1 MTFKKDFKIR
11 YQYGSR
17 FREFQNL
24 MKVKI
29 RDILLVSSLYDYY
42 LFEEDGRLYEQIRE
56 EYRALNL
63 SHAPEI
69 THVTTALESFE
80 NLSDP
85 KKRYDLVITTLHIE
99 DMQVVKFVQEVKN
112 KYPSLP
118 VILLAYDNRE
128 LKEISKTY
136 DLSIF
141 EKVFIWQGDYR
152 LLIAIIKYLE
162 DKLNVENDT
171 RTVGVQS
178 IILVEDN
185 VKFYSSYLPIIYTEI
200 FTQSQRLISEGLNIS
215 HKFLRMRARP
225 KILLCSTYEEA
236 WDYFTKYQECI
247 LGVISDI
254 NFKRNG
260 EKDPEAGLK
269 LAAEIKKLQSDVPIL
284 LQSSNIEFAERAKEV
299 QAFFIQKGSPTL
311 LKQLRDFI
319 KDNLGFGDFI
329 FRTPDGKEV
338 ARAHNLIELEEVL
351 KTVPDESIVYHASK
365 NHFSNWL
372 KARTEFWLA
381 HQLRPRKVSDYP
393 TVEDLRQDLIKSIR
407 AYREMRLRGIVSE
420 FDKNTFDV
428 NNSFAR
434 IGSGSLGGKARGL
447 GFLNSLIVNYGLRDQ
462 FENVIIYVPS
472 GVVLATDIF
481 DQFINENDLFNF
493 ALQCEDDRLIKEK
506 FFNAPNFPQDVVNK
520 LRDFLELVRT
530 PLAIRSSSLLED
542 SQFQPLAGVYATV
555 MIPNNNP
562 DIEIRLKEMLDAVKL
577 VYASMFF
584 QNSKKYMEAVSYR
597 LEEEKM
603 AVIIQR
609 VVGCARNGRFYPD
622 FAGVAKSYNFYP
634 IPPQKSTD
642 GIAQVALGLGK
653 IVVEGGNT
661 VRFCPKYPKHL
672 LQFYSTK
679 ETIRNAQQFFY
690 AIDLNEEFRS
700 IKHSPEE
707 FVKAFSLEIAESDG
721 TLFLL
726 GSTYSPENDAVY
738 DGISRNGKRIV
749 TFAPILKHEAFP
761 LPEILDLLLEICSWS
776 MGSPVEIEF
785 ACNLSTSTNCPKEF
799 AVLQMR
805 PFLISHEMEEVDF
818 EINNYEQAICYSTQ
832 VLGNGI
838 YTNLKDIILVDIQKY
853 DRSKSREVVYEID
866 YFNRKFLKENR
877 HYILIGVGRWGSLD
891 PWLGIPVTWD
901 QIAMAS
907 IIVESSFKDLHI
919 TPSQGS
925 HFFQNITSFRVGYFT
940 VDPYHNIG
948 FIDWD
953 WLLSLKPVEELN
965 FCKHLKFDEEILVK
979 INGRKNQ
986 GVIYK
991 PGSLNE
997 RKDNAKQ

>member
-1 MTFKKDFKIR
+1 MKSMEKFKID

-24 MKVKI
+24 MKFKI

-69 THVTTALESFE
+69 AHVITAKEALEYLADPRKSF
-80 NLSDP
+80 
-85 KKRYDLVITTLHIE
+85 DLIITTLHIE
-99 DMQVVKFVQEVKN
+99 DMPVIKFVQQLKQ
-112 KYPSLP
+112 KYPEVP

-128 LKEISKTY
+128 LKELGRNY

-141 EKVFIWQGDYR
+141 ERVFIWQGDYK

-162 DKLNVENDT
+162 DKLNVEHDT
-171 RTVGVQS
+171 QSVGVQS

-215 HKFLRMRARP
+215 HKYLRMRARP
-225 KILLCSTYEEA
+225 KILLCSTYDEA
-236 WDYFTKYQECI
+236 WSYFEKYREYI

-260 EKDPEAGLK
+260 VRDPEAGLK
-269 LAAEIKKLQSDVPIL
+269 LAKEIKSIQPDIPIL
-284 LQSSNIEFAERAKEV
+284 LQSSNIEYAEKAREI
-299 QAFFIQKGSPTL
+299 QAHFIRKGSPTL
-311 LKQLRDFI
+311 LKELSQFI

-329 FRTPDGKEV
+329 FRTPDGNEV
-338 ARAHNLIELEEVL
+338 ARARNLIELEEVL
-351 KTVPDESIVYHASK
+351 RFVPDESIVYHASR

-381 HQLRPRKVSDYP
+381 HKLRPRKVSDYP
-393 TVEDLRQDLIKSIR
+393 TINDLRNDLITSIR
-407 AYREMRLRGIVSE
+407 KYREMRLRGIVSE

-428 NNSFAR
+428 NHSFAR

-462 FENVIIYVPS
+462 FKDVLIYVPS
-472 GVVLATDIF
+472 GVVIATDIF
-481 DQFINENDLFNF
+481 DDFIQHNDLFEF
-493 ALQCEDDRLIKEK
+493 AYQCEDDNCIKEK
-506 FFNAPNFPQDVVNK
+506 FFEAKYFRQDVIDK
-520 LRDFLELVRT
+520 LRDFLDLVRT
-530 PLAIRSSSLLED
+530 PLAIRSSSILED
-542 SQFQPLAGVYATV
+542 SQFQPLAGVYYTV

-562 DIEIRLKEMLDAVKL
+562 DSETRLMELLDAIKL
-577 VYASMFF
+577 IYASMFF
-584 QNSKKYMEAVSYR
+584 QHSKNYMKATAYR

-603 AVIIQR
+603 AVIIQK
-609 VVGCARNGRFYPD
+609 VVGLQHNGRFYPD

-653 IVVEGGNT
+653 IVVEGGNC

-679 ETIRNAQQFFY
+679 ETMKTAQQYFY
-690 AIDLNEEFRS
+690 AIDLMEEFRS
-700 IKHSPEE
+700 VKHSPEE
-707 FVKAFSLEIAESDG
+707 FVKQFDLSIAEKDG
-721 TLFLL
+721 TLNFV

-738 DGISRNGKRIV
+738 DGIARPGTRIV
-749 TFAPILKHEAFP
+749 TFAPILKYEKFP
-761 LPEILDLLLEICSWS
+761 LPQILEILLELCSWA
-776 MGSPVEIEF
+776 MGAPVELEF
-785 ACNLSTSTNCPKEF
+785 ACNLTVPPDQPKEF
-799 AVLQMR
+799 ALLQLR
-805 PFLISHEMEEVDF
+805 PFVVSHEIEEIDF
-818 EINNYEQAICYSTQ
+818 DINNSDNFICYSNQ

-838 YTNLKDIILVDIQKY
+838 YRDLKDIIIVDINKF
-853 DRSKSREVVYEID
+853 DRARSREVAAEIE
-866 YFNRKFLKENR
+866 YFNKKLLNQNK
-877 HYILIGVGRWGSLD
+877 HYILIGVGRWGSGD

-901 QIAMAS
+901 QIGGAS
-907 IIVESSFKDLHI
+907 VIVESSFKDYHT

-925 HFFQNITSFRVGYFT
+925 HFFQNITTFRIGYFT
-940 VDPYHNIG
+940 VDPYQNIG
-948 FIDWD
+948 YIDWD
-953 WLLSLKPVEELN
+953 WLLSIQPKEELN
-965 FCKHLKFDEEILVK
+965 FCKHLQFDNEILVK
-979 INGRKNQ
+979 INGHKTS
-986 GVIYK
+986 GIILK
-991 PGSLNE
+991 PNSNH
-997 RKDNAKQ
+997 D

>member
-1 MTFKKDFKIR
+1 MSNEADINMITNEKFKID

-24 MKVKI
+24 MKIKI

-69 THVTTALESFE
+69 VHVTTAKEAFE
-80 NLSDP
+80 NLSNSR
-85 KKRYDLVITTLHIE
+85 KKFDLVITTLHIE
-99 DMQVVKFVQEVKN
+99 DMSVIKFVQTLKSS
-112 KYPSLP
+112 YPEIP
-118 VILLAYDNRE
+118 VILLSYDNRE
-128 LKEISKTY
+128 LKELGKNY

-141 EKVFIWQGDYR
+141 EKIFIWQGDYK

-171 RTVGVQS
+171 ATVGVQS

-215 HKFLRMRARP
+215 HKYLRMRARP

-236 WDYFTKYQECI
+236 WYYFEKYREYI

-254 NFKRNG
+254 NFLRNG
-260 EKDPEAGLK
+260 ERDPEAGLK
-269 LAAEIKKLQSDVPIL
+269 LTKEIKKIQPDIPIL
-284 LQSSNIEFAERAKEV
+284 LQSSNIEYAEKAKEL
-299 QAFFIQKGSPTL
+299 QAHFIRKGSPTL
-311 LKQLRDFI
+311 LKELSQFI

-329 FRTPDGKEV
+329 FRTKDGKEV
-338 ARAHNLIELEEVL
+338 ARARNLMELEEVL
-351 KTVPDESIVYHASK
+351 KTVPDESIIYHASR

-381 HQLRPRKVSDYP
+381 HKLRPRKVSDYS
-393 TVEDLRQDLIKSIR
+393 TVDDLRWDLINSIKS
-407 AYREMRLRGIVSE
+407 YREMRLRGIVSE

-428 NNSFAR
+428 NHSFAR

-447 GFLNSLIVNYGLRDQ
+447 SFLNSLIVNYGIRDQ
-462 FENVIIYVPS
+462 FKDIIIYVPS
-472 GVVLATDIF
+472 GIVIATDIF
-481 DQFINENDLFNF
+481 DAFIQENDLFDF
-493 ALQCEDDRLIKEK
+493 ALQCEDDNLIKER
-506 FFNAPNFPQDVVNK
+506 FLSAEFSNGDLISK
-520 LRDFLELVRT
+520 LTDYLEIVKK
-530 PLAIRSSSLLED
+530 PLAVRSSSLLED
-542 SQFQPLAGVYATV
+542 SQYQPLAGVYLTL

-562 DIEIRLKEMLDAVKL
+562 DLNVRLKELLNAIKL
-577 VYASMFF
+577 IYASMFF
-584 QNSKKYMEAVSYR
+584 QHSKNYMRATSYR

-603 AVIIQR
+603 AVIIQE
-609 VVGCARNGRFYPD
+609 VVGIERNGRFYPD
-622 FAGVAKSYNFYP
+622 FSGVAKSYNFYP

-653 IVVEGGNT
+653 IVVEGGNC

-679 ETIRNAQQFFY
+679 ETIRNAQQYFY
-690 AIDLNEEFRS
+690 AIDLNGEFS
-700 IKHSPEE
+700 TAKHSVED
-707 FVKAFSLEIAESDG
+707 FVKVYSLADAEKDG
-721 TLFLL
+721 ALFHL

-738 DGISRNGKRIV
+738 DGIARSGNRIV
-749 TFAPILKHEAFP
+749 TFAPILKHEIFP
-761 LPEILDLLLEICSWS
+761 LPEILELLLEICSWS
-776 MGSPVEIEF
+776 MGTPVEIEF
-785 ACNLSTSTNCPKEF
+785 AGNLSVKGNRPKEF
-799 AVLQMR
+799 VLLQMR
-805 PFLISHEMEEVDF
+805 PFIINLEMEEVEF
-818 EINNYEQAICYSTQ
+818 EINNLENAICYSNQ

-838 YTNLKDIILVDIQKY
+838 YRGLKDIIYVSINKY
-853 DRSKSREVVYEID
+853 DRSKSREIAMEID
-866 YFNRKFLKENR
+866 QLNKKLLREDR

-901 QIAMAS
+901 QIGGAS

-925 HFFQNITSFRVGYFT
+925 HFFQNITSYRVGYFT

-948 FIDWD
+948 SIDWD
-953 WLLSLKPVEELN
+953 WLESLQPVEELN
-965 FCKHLKFDEEILVK
+965 YCRHLRFDNEIIVK

-986 GVIYK
+986 GIILK
-991 PGSLNE
+991 P
-997 RKDNAKQ
+997 

>member
-1 MTFKKDFKIR
+1 MRVNKDFKVKA
-11 YQYGSR
+11 QYGSR

-24 MKVKI
+24 MKIKI

-69 THVTTALESFE
+69 THVTTAHEAFE
-80 NLSDP
+80 FLSDQ
-85 KKRYDLVITTLHIE
+85 KKRFDLVITTLHIE
-99 DMQVVKFVQEVKN
+99 DMSVIKFVQNLKSQCPN
-112 KYPSLP
+112 LP

-171 RTVGVQS
+171 KTVGVQS

-215 HKFLRMRARP
+215 HKYLRMRARP

-236 WDYFTKYQECI
+236 WDYFTKYQEYI

-254 NFKRNG
+254 NFRRNG

-269 LAAEIKKLQSDVPIL
+269 LAAEIKRQQSDIPIL
-284 LQSSNIEFAERAKEV
+284 LQSSNIEFAEKARAV

-329 FRTPDGKEV
+329 FRTLDGREV
-338 ARAHNLIELEEVL
+338 ARARNLIELEEVL
-351 KTVPDESIVYHASK
+351 KTVPEESIIYHASR

-381 HQLRPRKVSDYP
+381 HKLRPRRVSDYP
-393 TVEDLRQDLIKSIR
+393 TIEALRQDLINSIR
-407 AYREMRLRGIVSE
+407 EYREMRLRGIVSE
-420 FDKNTFDV
+420 FDKNTFDI
-428 NNSFAR
+428 NHSFAR

-447 GFLNSLIVNYGLRDQ
+447 GFLNSLIVNYGIRDQ
-462 FENVIIYVPS
+462 FEKVTIYVPS

-481 DQFINENDLFNF
+481 DQFINDNELFNF
-493 ALQCEDDRLIKEK
+493 ALQCEDDNLIKER
-506 FFNAPNFPQDVVNK
+506 FFNAQYFPQEVVNK
-520 LRDFLELVRT
+520 LRDFLELVKT

-562 DIEIRLKEMLDAVKL
+562 DIEIRLNELLDAIKL

-584 QNSKKYMEAVSYR
+584 QHSKNYMKATAYR

-603 AVIIQR
+603 AVVIQR
-609 VVGCARNGRFYPD
+609 VVGCERNGRFYPD
-622 FAGVAKSYNFYP
+622 FSGVAKSYNFYP
-634 IPPQKSTD
+634 LPPQKTTD

-661 VRFCPKYPKHL
+661 VKFCPKYPKHL
-672 LQFYSTK
+672 IQFYSTK
-679 ETIRNAQQFFY
+679 ETVRTSQQYFY

-700 IKHSPEE
+700 VKHSPEE
-707 FVKAFSLEIAESDG
+707 FVKSFDLSIAEIDG
-721 TLFLL
+721 TLYLL
-726 GSTYSPENDAVY
+726 GSTYSPENDAIY
-738 DGISRNGKRIV
+738 DGISRSGTRIV
-749 TFAPILKHEAFP
+749 TFAPILKHSVFP
-761 LPEILDLLLEICSWS
+761 LPEILDLLLEICSWAL
-776 MGSPVEIEF
+776 GAPVEIEF
-785 ACNLSTSTNCPKEF
+785 ACNLSSNNCPREF
-799 AVLQMR
+799 ALLQMR
-805 PFLISHEMEEVDF
+805 PFIVSHEMEEVEF
-818 EINNYEQAICYSTQ
+818 EINDTQNLVCYSTQ

-838 YTNLKDIILVDIQKY
+838 YRDLKDVVVVDINKY
-853 DRSKSREVVYEID
+853 NRGKSREVVSEIE
-866 YFNRKFLKENR
+866 YFNKKLLKENR

-901 QIAMAS
+901 QIGMAS
-907 IIVESSFKDLHI
+907 IIVEASFKDLHI

-925 HFFQNITSFRVGYFT
+925 HFFQNITSFRIGYFT
-940 VDPYHNIG
+940 IDPYHNIG

-953 WLLSLKPVEELN
+953 WLLSIPPAEELS
-965 FCKHLKFDEEILVK
+965 FCRHLRFENELIVK
-979 INGRKNQ
+979 INGHKTS

-991 PGSLNE
+991 PDAVISNH
-997 RKDNAKQ
+997 N